1 MAASHR
7 GMYWQWAPDMGSI
20 VYRAS
25 KAQAIH
31 DELTSV
37 GASSTVLA
45 HRVIGNRLWFLA
57 QTRTGERAG
66 RKWIGLTLIDC
77 RNGEAAVKCLDETCG
92 PCYYDC
98 PLSFL
103 TQADAPVGPY
113 AGPWRDKVRAFHTDW
128 AAKRAATRPGARV
141 VYGAH
146 VYVLRRCLGRR
157 GWDVERESDGLSF
170 RLKSRQLGN
179 ATVLPSQE
187 KHP

>member
-1 MAASHR
+1 
-7 GMYWQWAPDMGSI
+7 MGTI
-20 VYRAS
+20 VYRAT

-31 DELTSV
+31 DELASV

-57 QTRTGERAG
+57 QTRTGERTG

-77 RNGEAAVKCLDETCG
+77 RNGEAAVKGMDETCG

-103 TQADAPVGPY
+103 TQADPPVGPY
-113 AGPWRDKVRAFHTDW
+113 AGPWREGVRAFHTGR
-128 AAKRAATRPGARV
+128 AAKRAATWPGARIL
-141 VYGAH
+141 YGDH
-146 VYVLRRCLGRR
+146 TYVLSRSLGRR
-157 GWDVERESDGLSF
+157 GWDVARESDGLVF

-187 KHP
+187 KHS